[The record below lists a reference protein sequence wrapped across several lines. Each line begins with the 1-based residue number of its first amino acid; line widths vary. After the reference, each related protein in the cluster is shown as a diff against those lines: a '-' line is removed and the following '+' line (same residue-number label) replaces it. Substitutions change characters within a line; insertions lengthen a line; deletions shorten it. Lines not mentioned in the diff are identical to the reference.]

1 MQRVVLAGCLILTLT
16 SCQVPA
22 ERSPLPPLP
31 EKLSSLPYAE
41 LLTRL
46 RTQAK
51 QANEAFYVDSW
62 TELEDAAKGIE
73 RTARF
78 LAKADD
84 VPAKHKDT
92 LAVAAADLGKLA
104 TVLREAAAAKSVKKS
119 TTALQRIQLKIRE
132 LRLSP

>member
-1 MQRVVLAGCLILTLT
+1 MRAVLAGCLALTLC

-22 ERSPLPPLP
+22 ERAALPPLP
-31 EKLSSLPYAE
+31 EKVSSVPYAE

-51 QANEAFYVDSW
+51 QATEAFYIDSW
-62 TELEDAAKGIE
+62 TELEEAAKGIE
-73 RTARF
+73 LTARY
-78 LAKADD
+78 LPKADD

-92 LAVAAADLGKLA
+92 LAVAASDLGKEA
-104 TVLREAAAAKSVKKS
+104 NRLREAAVAKSVKKS

-132 LRLSP
+132 LRLSN

>member
-1 MQRVVLAGCLILTLT
+1 MLAGFLILTLS

-22 ERSPLPPLP
+22 DRAALPPLP
-31 EKLSSLPYAE
+31 EKVSSVPYAE

-62 TELEDAAKGIE
+62 GELEDAAKGIE
-73 RTARF
+73 QTARF
-78 LAKADD
+78 LPKAED

-92 LAVAAADLGKLA
+92 LSVAAGDLGKEA
-104 TVLREAAAAKSVKKS
+104 AALREAAGAKSVKKA
-119 TTALQRIQLKIRE
+119 TTSLQRIQLKIRE
-132 LRLSP
+132 LRLSN